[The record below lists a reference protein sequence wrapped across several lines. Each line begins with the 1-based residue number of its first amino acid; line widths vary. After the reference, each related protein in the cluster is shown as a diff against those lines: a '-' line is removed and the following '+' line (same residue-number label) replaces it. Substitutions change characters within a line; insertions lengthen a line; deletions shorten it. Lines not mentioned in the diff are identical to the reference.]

1 MPARPLL
8 LIDGDNLAHRAYHAI
23 PGTVQGAGGRPANAI
38 LGFTSMLLALWDEQ
52 QPRAVFTAWDTL
64 QVPTYRHQ
72 LWPRY
77 QAGRVFDAE
86 LLEQLD
92 LLPRLA
98 VAFGFGSAKLAGYE
112 ADDLLAS
119 AVLAET
125 SAGGSCLIVTN
136 DRDAFQLV
144 SDRVQVLLPR
154 RGAGAALRVGP
165 AEVVAQLGVLPEQ
178 VPDYKALAGDASDN
192 IPGGRGIGP
201 KTAARL
207 LKRYGSLE
215 RALEAGAVAA
225 GAAEQLRLFRHVV
238 TMRADAAVALPAGAP
253 NWVRGAEALRQ
264 LGLSAVAAR
273 VDQRAT
279 LRLPGLE

>member
-1 MPARPLL
+1 MLASPLL

-23 PGTVQGAGGRPANAI
+23 PRTVQGAGGRPVNAV
-38 LGFTSMLLALWDEQ
+38 LGWTTMLLALWDEQ
-52 QPRAVFTAWDTL
+52 QPRAVFAAWDTL
-64 QVPTYRHQ
+64 QVPTYRHH
-72 LWPRY
+72 LWPSY

-98 VAFGFGSAKLAGYE
+98 ADFGFGSAKLAGYE

-125 SAGGSCLIVTN
+125 SAGGSCIIVTN

-144 SDRVQVLLPR
+144 SDQVSVLLPK
-154 RGAGAALRVGP
+154 RGAGEALRVGP

-201 KTAARL
+201 KTAASL
-207 LKRYGSLE
+207 LRRYGSLE

-225 GAAEQLRLFRHVV
+225 GAAEQLRLFRQVV
-238 TMRADAAVALPAGAP
+238 TMRTDAAVSLPGGAP
-253 NWVRGAEALRQ
+253 NWAAGAECLRQ
-264 LGLSAVAAR
+264 LGLFALATR
-273 VDQRAT
+273 VDQRAKP
-279 LRLPGLE
+279 RLPGLE